1 MVSRASTLKHVAAC
15 VFAIAGLTAAGA
27 SAQEQQQP
35 APQQQNGGIP
45 QQGWFKTCNDNGSNK
60 VCIVQ
65 NYARAENGQILTAVG
80 LIRPEGGSGQAMI
93 QVTVPTFRLIPA
105 GVGVQ
110 IDTSAPQKLDYAVCT
125 NEQCI
130 AQAPLTD
137 AMINAMKRGG
147 KVTFTSVNLRQQP
160 NPVELTLSG
169 FTAAFDGDPISQPDL
184 VESQRN
190 LDESIKKMADDRR
203 KKIEEAQQNA
213 AAGAAAPASGN

>member
-1 MVSRASTLKHVAAC
+1 MLSRASTLKHVAAC
-15 VFAIAGLTAAGA
+15 AFAIAGLTAAGA
-27 SAQEQQQP
+27 SAQEQQP
-35 APQQQNGGIP
+35 AQQQPNGGLP
-45 QQGWFKTCNDNGSNK
+45 QQGWFKTCNENGSNK

-80 LIRPEGGSGQAMI
+80 LIRPEGGSGQPMI

-110 IDTSAPQKLDYAVCT
+110 IDTSAPQKLEYAICT

-137 AMINAMKRGG
+137 TLVNAMKRGG
-147 KVTFTSVNLRQQP
+147 KVTFTSVNVRQQP
-160 NPVELTLSG
+160 NPVDVTLSG

-190 LDESIKKMADDRR
+190 LDESIKKMAVDRR
-203 KKIEEAQQNA
+203 KKIEEAQQSA
-213 AAGAAAPASGN
+213 TGGN